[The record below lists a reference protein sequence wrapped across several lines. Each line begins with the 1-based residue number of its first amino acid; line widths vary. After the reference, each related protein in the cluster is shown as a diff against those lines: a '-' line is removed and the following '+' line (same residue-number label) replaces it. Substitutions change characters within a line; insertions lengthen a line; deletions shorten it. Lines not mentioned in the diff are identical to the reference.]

1 MMQQQRQDHQ
11 QGMKRRQGRW
21 PAAAYKLNRWPASVR
36 IFESLSFSQPR
47 QNHISAAL
55 VWAGLPA
62 TSRGLKALG
71 LRAGLIRR
79 LLPQAAAN
87 RHGNSYHN
95 PAHTLAVIRAA
106 GLLAEAAGLS
116 KRGKAI
122 LVLAAL
128 VHDLDHMG
136 RYQRAGLAEQEF
148 YSFKKTAHL
157 MTRYA
162 VHPDIQ
168 YQLLVMV
175 LATCPQADEDLF
187 HQAGEAG
194 DMVDCLVD
202 ADLFQSLFTKPAQV
216 DRLTKN
222 LKLEMGVTQDWRAMR
237 DGFIASRQR
246 VGLHS
251 AAGRFLHSQLP
262 DKYTYYSASGGQG

>member
-1 MMQQQRQDHQ
+1 MRWQRQQQKQRLA
-11 QGMKRRQGRW
+11 RRAGRW
-21 PAAAYKLNRWPASVR
+21 PSAAYMLNRWPASVR
-36 IFESLSFSQPR
+36 FFEGVGQSQPR
-47 QNHISAAL
+47 QHDIEEAL

-62 TSRGLKALG
+62 SSRGLKALG

-79 LLPQAAAN
+79 LLPQAASN
-87 RHGNSYHN
+87 RHSNSYHN
-95 PAHTLAVIRAA
+95 PAHNLAVIRAA

-116 KRGKAI
+116 RGARAL

-148 YSFKKTAHL
+148 YSFKKAAHL
-157 MTRYA
+157 MARYS

-168 YQLLVMV
+168 YQILVML
-175 LATCPQADEDLF
+175 LATCPQADDDIF
-187 HQAGEAG
+187 RQAGEAG
-194 DMVDCLVD
+194 DLVDCLVD

-222 LKLEMGVTQDWRAMR
+222 LKLEMGAKQDWQTMR
-237 DGFIASRQR
+237 DGFIASRQK
-246 VGLHS
+246 VGLQS
-251 AAGRFLHSQLP
+251 AAGRFLHSYLP
-262 DKYTYYSASGGQG
+262 DNYTYYSVSGTQG